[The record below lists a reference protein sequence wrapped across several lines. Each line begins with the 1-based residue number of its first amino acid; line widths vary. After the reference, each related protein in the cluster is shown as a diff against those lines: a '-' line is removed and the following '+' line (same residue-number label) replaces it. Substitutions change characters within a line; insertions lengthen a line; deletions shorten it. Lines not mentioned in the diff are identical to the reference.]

1 MLDLKRMQY
10 LEAVYRCKNFTKA
23 SEMLHVSQPAISNA
37 INALEAELKVK
48 LMVRNSKNVTF
59 TCEGEQIMG
68 RIMKILDLFRET
80 ETVIRDLSDSAEQR
94 LRLGISYAMTRQIIP
109 VVFSKCLELHPQAQ
123 ISWDEGSMYKHIEL
137 IRSESLD
144 IAYNGL
150 PAASAAEGLRIIPV
164 SIAEVYAVVHP
175 DHPLAQIDRV
185 PLQALCSEPL
195 VMMDRKSRVSELMD
209 EEFAKLRLMPNIVFN
224 YGQIACMADMVKNGR
239 YVGILSVANGEQ
251 AIGCEGLVLRPLWTP
266 VTFDVGF
273 ILKEG
278 RYLPKIGR
286 ELIRFILASTAQPSA
301 GSGELLAGLSLD
313 GSSGTGDC
321 SGMQSPPE
329 RPS

>member
-37 INALEAELKVK
+37 INALEAELKIK

-59 TCEGEQIMG
+59 TYEGEQVMG
-68 RIMKILDLFRET
+68 RVMKILELFRET

-109 VVFSKCLELHPQAQ
+109 VVFSEFAHLHPKIQ
-123 ISWDEGSMYKHIEL
+123 ISWDEGSMHRHVDM
-137 IRSESLD
+137 IRKEQLD
-144 IAYNGL
+144 MAYNGL
-150 PAASAAEGLRIIPV
+150 PAGPQAEGLRLIPV
-164 SIAEVYAVVHP
+164 SVAEIHAVLHP
-175 DHPLAQIDRV
+175 SHPLAQMDRI
-185 PLQALCSEPL
+185 PLQALSSEPL
-195 VMMDRKSRVSELMD
+195 VMMDRQSRVYELMD
-209 EEFAKLRLMPNIVFN
+209 AEFRGHGLNPRIVFN
-224 YGQIACMADMVKNGR
+224 YSQIACMADMVRNGQ

-251 AIGCEGLVLRPLWTP
+251 AIGCEGLVLHPLWVP

-278 RYLPKIGR
+278 RYLPKSGR
-286 ELIRFILASTAQPSA
+286 ELIRFILKSTKSPAANFDDPSA
-301 GSGELLAGLSLD
+301 PPLD
-313 GSSGTGDC
+313 
-321 SGMQSPPE
+321 E
-329 RPS
+329 